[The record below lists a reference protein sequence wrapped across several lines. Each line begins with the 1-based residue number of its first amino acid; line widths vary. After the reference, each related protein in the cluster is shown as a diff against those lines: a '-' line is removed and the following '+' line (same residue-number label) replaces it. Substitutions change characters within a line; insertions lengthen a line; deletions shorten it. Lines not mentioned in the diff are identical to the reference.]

1 MLNKPAKK
9 TEVTAETQFDRMT
22 GESVKKLIISLGIP
36 TTISMLVTNIYNM
49 ADTYFVGKLGTSA
62 SGAVGVVF
70 GFMALMQ
77 ALAFMFGQG
86 AGSIISRKLGEKRDE
101 EAHVYGSTSLFVTLG
116 LGILITVTTLTFNDE
131 ILNLLGT
138 TETIKPYAGEY
149 MFYISL
155 AAPFIMGSFVLNNI
169 LRFEGKASLAM
180 IGLVTGGVL
189 NIIGDPI
196 LIYKFDMGI
205 AGAGLATAVSQ
216 FISFIILLMVF
227 LSGNTQIK
235 LSVRRVSL
243 KADILIEIITTG
255 FPSAVRQGLASV
267 STMLLNQAAG
277 NYTDAAI
284 AAMSIVNRLSFFM
297 FAVGLGIGQGFQ
309 PVCGYNYGAKRY
321 DRVKEAM
328 KFTFVVTE
336 IVLVIFAALGL
347 IFSDGLIE
355 MFRDDEEV
363 VSFGTPALR
372 MACAALVFQP
382 LNVIANM
389 TFQSTGKR
397 WLATFSSMLRSGL
410 YFIPL
415 LLMLEPCIHE
425 LGVQLAQPLAD
436 VLSFF
441 TVMPFILKFYRNP
454 GRQEV

>member
-1 MLNKPAKK
+1 MLNNPVKK
-9 TEVTAETQFDRMT
+9 AEAAETQFDKMT
-22 GESVKKLIISLGIP
+22 GGSVKRLIISLGIP

-86 AGSIISRKLGEKRDE
+86 AGSIISRKLGAKRDE

-116 LGILITVTTLTFNDE
+116 LGILITAISLVFNDE
-131 ILNLLGT
+131 ILELLGAT
-138 TETIKPYAGEY
+138 DTIKPYAKEY
-149 MFYISL
+149 MLYISL

-180 IGLVTGGVL
+180 IGLVTGGIL

-196 LIYKFDMGI
+196 LIYKFDMKI

-216 FISFIILLMVF
+216 FVSFAILLGVF

-235 LSVRRVSL
+235 LSVDRVSL
-243 KADILIEIITTG
+243 KTDILIDIMTTG

-297 FAVGLGIGQGFQ
+297 FAVGLGLGQGFQ
-309 PVCGYNYGAKRY
+309 PVCGYNYGAKKY
-321 DRVKEAM
+321 DRVKEAI
-328 KFTFVVTE
+328 KFTLVVTE
-336 IVLVIFAALGL
+336 VVLAIFAVLGL
-347 IFSDGLIE
+347 VFSDGLIE
-355 MFRDDEEV
+355 MFRDDEDV
-363 VSFGTPALR
+363 ISFGTPALR
-372 MACAALVFQP
+372 MSCVALVFQP

-415 LLMLEPCIHE
+415 LLVLEPCFNEAGI
-425 LGVQLAQPLAD
+425 QLAQPLAD
-436 VLSFF
+436 VLAFF
-441 TVMPFILKFYRNP
+441 TVMPFILKFYRNL
-454 GRQEV
+454 GRQKD